1 MKIHKVYPPFY
12 NGISQQV
19 TELSNDTYCRDMV
32 NCVPDIVKGINRRP
46 PLLYETDFPKISSTF
61 KLFHSYN
68 KEDRNETYL
77 MFYTDSVNEPL
88 YIIDENG
95 VKQNVTYETNDAIKI
110 KTYLFVPKLKALTVQ
125 DRTWIVNTNKLVGL
139 DMTKNTAPAPN
150 YYKTAYYWLKSSS
163 GDASNPYR
171 YAVYLNN
178 VVYQTTGHESDT
190 TATGLAAVINANA
203 NASGFVAE
211 AKGSIIRIN
220 RVDGADFNYSTWDS
234 WGNMASTGFKGSVDK
249 ITDLPKS
256 FSFDKAHII
265 VKGQGSD
272 VSKDYYVKWNGRTWE
287 ETRHPAE
294 DRGALTNMPVIVDRV
309 SIDNNG
315 IATFK
320 VSLEQW
326 DAPKVGNSENNPDPT
341 FLNTPIVDIFFYK
354 NRFAIATIDSLI
366 FSETAKYRNFYIKTA
381 LDIIDSDPID
391 VAVIGEKSS
400 EILYVLQFDLAVYVF
415 TSEGQYEI
423 NSEGDFNIKTIQ
435 VDRATNYSIKKDVK
449 PIAIN
454 NKVFYISTA
463 NGLQKMYAY
472 QRDENAYLTSTDL
485 SLVTPTLMQKNV
497 KKILA
502 VPNLGYTICVTE
514 DNEMYVFINKESGSE
529 SVQIGWVRWKLL
541 EGTEF
546 INYEIECIE
555 SDLLVFATDNFNK
568 VHLFKMDLSDN
579 FRDNKEDILKGD
591 VVCPIKTVI
600 MLPDYY
606 PKITDIKNPNNKM
619 LIKKLTVSGV
629 GKFNMEMYRK
639 DYKTTFKKQQ
649 EFGFSDLNFH
659 VSSKVGMVEFRV
671 VDESK
676 YNFTI
681 SSVTIEGMYQPSSQ
695 ERI

>member
-12 NGISQQV
+12 NGISQQI
-19 TELSNDTYCRDMV
+19 TELSNDTYCKDMI
-32 NCVPDIVKGINRRP
+32 NCIPDIVKGINRRP
-46 PLLYETDFPKISSTF
+46 PLIYKTDFTKVSNTF

-68 KEDRNETYL
+68 KEDRNETYI
-77 MFYTDSVNEPL
+77 MFYTGDSNEPL
-88 YIIDENG
+88 YIVDENG
-95 VKQNVTYETNDAIKI
+95 IKQTISYDTNDEATLKS
-110 KTYLFVPKLKALTVQ
+110 YLSNPKLKALTVQ
-125 DRTWIVNTNKLVGL
+125 DRTWIVNTNKLVSL
-139 DMTKNTAPAPN
+139 DMSKNTAPSPN
-150 YYKTAYYWLKSSS
+150 YYKTAYYWLKASS
-163 GDASNPYR
+163 GDSANKYR
-171 YAVYLNN
+171 YVVYLNN
-178 VVYQTTGHESDT
+178 VLYETTGHESDA
-190 TATGLAAVINANA
+190 TATALAGVINANS
-203 NASGFVAE
+203 NASGYTAV
-211 AKGSIIRIN
+211 AKGSVIKITKN
-220 RVDGADFNYSTWDS
+220 DGGDFDYDTWDS
-234 WGNMASTGFKGSVDK
+234 WGNMASIGFKGTVDK

-256 FSFDKAHII
+256 FPFLNTYII

-294 DRGALTNMPVIVDRV
+294 DRGSLTNMPIIVDRT
-309 SIDNNG
+309 SIDVNG
-315 IATFK
+315 IATFT

-341 FLNTPIVDIFFYK
+341 FINTPIVDMLFYK
-354 NRFAIATIDSLI
+354 NRFAIATVDSLI

-381 LDIIDSDPID
+381 LEIIDSDPID
-391 VAVIGEKSS
+391 VAIIGEKSS

-415 TSEGQYEI
+415 TSEGQYEV
-423 NSEGDFNIKTIQ
+423 NSESDFNIKTIQ
-435 VDRATNYSIKKDVK
+435 VDRATNYMIKKDVK

-454 NKVFYISTA
+454 NKIFFISTA

-485 SLVTPTLMQKNV
+485 SLVTPTLMEKNI
-497 KKILA
+497 KKLLA
-502 VPNLGYTICVTE
+502 VPNLGYTICITE
-514 DNEMYVFINKESGSE
+514 DNELYLFINKESGSE

-541 EGTEF
+541 EDVEF
-546 INYEIECIE
+546 VNYDIECID
-555 SDLLVFATDNFNK
+555 SDLLVYATDNDDRI
-568 VHLFKMDLSDN
+568 HLFKMDLSDN
-579 FRDNKEDILKGD
+579 FKDNKEDILKDG
-591 VVCPIKTVI
+591 VVCPIKTLI
-600 MLPDYY
+600 ILPDYY

-619 LIKKLTVSGV
+619 LIKKITVSGE

-649 EFGFSDLNFH
+649 EFGFKDLNFH

-671 VDESK
+671 VDDSK